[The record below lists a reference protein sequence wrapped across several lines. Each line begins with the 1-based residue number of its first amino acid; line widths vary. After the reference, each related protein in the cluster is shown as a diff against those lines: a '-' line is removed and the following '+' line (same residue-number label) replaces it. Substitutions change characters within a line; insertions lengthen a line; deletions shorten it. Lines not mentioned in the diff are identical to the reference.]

1 MAMAEARIVPSPP
14 AGESHG
20 ALTRGPHSLLGA
32 HKPFYLRLSPR
43 KRRLHCLAPQ
53 ITHRHLGH
61 NALRKDLRRDLGR
74 CRSPRNRQDLV
85 VVRIGIVVER
95 ALRRPFLSPGLQ
107 RREFR
112 KGRQVEAAARRYKLL
127 DGRWLREMHK
137 QALGGLLVL
146 AEVPNAPEER
156 QARREAPFRP

>member
-1 MAMAEARIVPSPP
+1 MVIVETGGLPSPL

-20 ALTRGPHSLLGA
+20 ALARGPHSLLGA
-32 HKPFYLRLSPR
+32 HKPSYLGLSPG

-53 ITHRHLGH
+53 MTQRHLGH
-61 NALRKDLRRDLGR
+61 NALRKDLRSDLGR
-74 CRSPRNRQDLV
+74 CRGPRNRQDLV
-85 VVRIGIVVER
+85 VVWVRIVVER
-95 ALRRPFLSPGLQ
+95 ALRRPFLGPGPQ
-107 RREFR
+107 RREFG
-112 KGRQVEAAARRYKLL
+112 KGRQVKTAARRHKLL

-146 AEVPNAPEER
+146 AEVPDAPEER